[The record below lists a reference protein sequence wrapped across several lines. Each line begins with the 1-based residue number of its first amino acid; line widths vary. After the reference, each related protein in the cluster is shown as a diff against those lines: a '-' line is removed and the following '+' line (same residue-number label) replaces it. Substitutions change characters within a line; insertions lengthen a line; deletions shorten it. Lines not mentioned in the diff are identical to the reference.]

1 MDVERSQDGRWH
13 FALGPVERWIVF
25 AAASFI
31 SFVLYKGWDSITTR
45 QDTQN
50 TAMIALAQ
58 QQAVTNAQ
66 ITQLQSQLIDVPALN
81 QRVSKNEVR
90 VDALEESTRELRG
103 MKGLK

>member
-1 MDVERSQDGRWH
+1 MDVEQQNDGRWH
-13 FALGPVERWIVF
+13 FALGPVERWIVLG
-25 AAASFI
+25 AATFI

-50 TAMIALAQ
+50 TALIALAQ

-66 ITQLQSQLIDVPALN
+66 ITQLQTQLVDIPALS

-90 VDALEESTRELRG
+90 IDALEEGQRELRG